1 MATLKRHYFP
11 VFTHLKVFITLNGL
25 FVTIV
30 LKLFLYMIYSEY
42 KRYISEVRRMINKFT
57 TYLVQQDII
66 EYNESLLCKIGM
78 KKIMKKIN
86 KFITLVC
93 LISL

>member
-1 MATLKRHYFP
+1 
-11 VFTHLKVFITLNGL
+11 
-25 FVTIV
+25 
-30 LKLFLYMIYSEY
+30 
-42 KRYISEVRRMINKFT
+42 MINKFT

-78 KKIMKKIN
+78 EKIMKKIN
-86 KFITLVC
+86 KFMTLVC